1 MSDTTSPGAIAYDP
15 SGSYRPV
22 GSHIPVRSDAAA
34 STDGSGKTTWTSNP
48 FWGAFELS
56 TRRKKETINEDGLV
70 VVNTSTGDETGTA
83 VVCRVFEVDTDRFV
97 KVFANHL
104 KVFFDLSLTGIKLLQ
119 VIMYEMGREPNNDYV
134 YLSASSVVDH
144 LKKTGRKYS
153 SASYYRARDELLV
166 KGFIAESVRTHIYWI
181 NPALFWN
188 GDRVKFI
195 TELRPAPEVL
205 PSQNKSNSIKHN
217 DSDVI
222 ADILAG

>member
-1 MSDTTSPGAIAYDP
+1 MSNTMGTKAIAYDP
-15 SGSYRPV
+15 SGSYRPE
-22 GSHIPVRSDAAA
+22 GSHVPVRSNAPV
-34 STDGSGKTTWTSNP
+34 STDESGKTKWERNP

-70 VVNTSTGDETGTA
+70 VLNTSTGDRTA
-83 VVCRVFEVDTDRFV
+83 TAEVSRIFEVDRDRFV
-97 KVFANHL
+97 KVFASHL
-104 KVFFDLSLTGIKLLQ
+104 KVFFDLSSTGIKLLQ
-119 VIMYEMGREPNNDYV
+119 VIMHEMGQEPNSDFV
-134 YLSASSVVDH
+134 YLSATSVVTH
-144 LKKTGRKYS
+144 LKGEGKKYS
-153 SASYYRARDELLV
+153 QASYYRARDELLE

-195 TELRPAPEVL
+195 TELRPAPVVL
-205 PSQNKSNSIKHN
+205 PPKQRAASIPHD

>member
-1 MSDTTSPGAIAYDP
+1 MSNITGSRTVAYDP
-15 SGSYRPV
+15 SGSYRPE
-22 GSHIPVRSDAAA
+22 GSHVPVRSNAPAC
-34 STDGSGKTTWTSNP
+34 TDENGKTKWERNP

-70 VVNTSTGDETGTA
+70 VVNTSTGDRTGTA
-83 VVCRVFEVDTDRFV
+83 EISRIFEVDRDRFV
-97 KVFANHL
+97 KVFAGHL
-104 KVFFDLSLTGIKLLQ
+104 KVFFDLSPTGIKLLQ
-119 VIMYEMGREPNNDYV
+119 VIMHEMGQEPNNDYV

-144 LKKTGRKYS
+144 LKKAGKKYS
-153 SASYYRARDELLV
+153 PASYYRGRDELLA
-166 KGFIAESVRTHIYWI
+166 KGFIAESVRTHLYWI

-205 PSQNKSNSIKHN
+205 PPATEGTSTEH
-217 DSDVI
+217 DGCDVL